1 MPLSRRSS
9 PINTSDR
16 IRETGPLEAI
26 ADDLAALG
34 VDYKDGE
41 PEHIAATG
49 RLFRRT
55 CVDFR
60 DAL

>member
-9 PINTSDR
+9 PIYIRPNTR
-16 IRETGPLEAI
+16 NGPLEAI

-34 VDYKDGE
+34 FDYKDGE
-41 PEHIAATG
+41 PEHIATTG

>member
-1 MPLSRRSS
+1 MRNSAGE
-9 PINTSDR
+9 TASDGDCGR
-16 IRETGPLEAI
+16 
-26 ADDLAALG
+26 LG
-34 VDYKDGE
+34 CAGFDYKDGE
-41 PEHIAATG
+41 PEHIATTG